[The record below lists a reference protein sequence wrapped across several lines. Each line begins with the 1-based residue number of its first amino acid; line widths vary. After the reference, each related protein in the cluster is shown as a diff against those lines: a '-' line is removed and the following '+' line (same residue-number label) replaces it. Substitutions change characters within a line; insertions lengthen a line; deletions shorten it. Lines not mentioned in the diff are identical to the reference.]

1 MRKIYIAPE
10 TELIV
15 FLKEQPLCAGT
26 TKVTVSGNSETG
38 NEGNEGGI
46 ETGTGGGVDARQH
59 NNWMWDNLEEE

>member
-26 TKVTVSGNSETG
+26 TKIEGNNETG
-38 NEGNEGGI
+38 QEGTTGPEMGPEGGA
-46 ETGTGGGVDARQH
+46 DARQH
-59 NNWMWDNLEEE
+59 NNWMWDTMEDEY

>member
-26 TKVTVSGNSETG
+26 TEVTGKDETG
-38 NEGNEGGI
+38 NEGKTGPEMGGD
-46 ETGTGGGVDARQH
+46 GTGGDFARQH
-59 NNWMWDNLEEE
+59 NNWMWDNLEDEY